1 MIAAIDTGTETASV
15 KHLFEFKSLTV
26 GGLVKKILESKK
38 EYAQTEQKQ
47 SQAKTKI
54 DKSSMNDATRHK
66 EKEMVKKEVCHLMGL
81 SSLFKHSTRV
91 SSGVEEWSLFVS
103 FFLLCILLPI

>member
-66 EKEMVKKEVCHLMGL
+66 EKEMVKKEVCNFMG
-81 SSLFKHSTRV
+81 SLNPFAPNYIMSKPP
-91 SSGVEEWSLFVS
+91 GQ
-103 FFLLCILLPI
+103 PN